1 MSIAWLRD
9 LEERVQEAS
18 TRLRALKEENA
29 ALRKANGELEEQ
41 LTAAQ
46 AQGEEAAAWGQER
59 DEIRG
64 RVEELA
70 NHLEGLLGED
80 ETPA

>member
-9 LEERVQEAS
+9 LEERVQEAG

-29 ALRKANGELEEQ
+29 TLLQRNTELEEQ
-41 LTAAQ
+41 LTAAK
-46 AQGEEAAAWGQER
+46 AQSEEAEGWGEERA
-59 DEIRG
+59 EIRG

-70 NHLEGLLGED
+70 AHLEGLLTDD
-80 ETPA
+80 E